1 MSTIG
6 IIANPA
12 SGRDIRRLVTHASV
26 YDNLEKAHILRRVL
40 LALDA
45 VGVQQVIYMP
55 DYDGLVNKALKGLK
69 LSLEAVQLHMDMW
82 ADERDTTETARH
94 FCESDVDCII
104 TLGGD
109 GTNRAVAKGCNSIPI
124 VAISTGTNNVFP
136 SMIEGTVAG
145 LAAGLVAREMVDV
158 EKFTYVAKRL
168 EVYVDGQMSEIAL
181 IDVVVCTELF
191 IGSRALWDP
200 SRIRE
205 IVLARAEPD
214 CIGMSSIGGFI
225 HPLGPR
231 DPQGM
236 YLRLGRGNT
245 SVLAPVGPGLL
256 SRVETQKYRLLSLGD
271 EVVLEP
277 AACTIAVDGER
288 QIEVYPDQKVS
299 VRLTNRG
306 PCVVEVRRCL
316 QEAGRCGVLKTVTSP
331 SHDECSGEM
340 VKADEGAQ
348 MIKHQD
354 PGFSRLKGGRKW
366 TLD

>member
-26 YDNLEKAHILRRVL
+26 YDNLEKTHILRRVL

-55 DYDGLVNKALKGLK
+55 DYDGLMNRALKGLK

-82 ADERDTTETARH
+82 ADERDTTEAARH
-94 FCESDVDCII
+94 FCESDVHCII

-145 LAAGLVAREMVDV
+145 LAAGLVAREMVDM
-158 EKFTYVAKRL
+158 EKFTYVSKRL
-168 EVYVDGQMSEIAL
+168 EVYVDGRMSEIAL

-245 SVLAPVGPGLL
+245 SVLAPVGPGLV
-256 SRVETQKYRLLSLGD
+256 SKVETQEYRLLSLGD

-288 QIEVYPDQKVS
+288 QVEVYPDHKVS

-306 PCVVEVRRCL
+306 PRVLDVRGCL
-316 QEAGRCGVLKTVTSP
+316 KDAGRRGVLRTVDTG
-331 SHDECSGEM
+331 H
-340 VKADEGAQ
+340 
-348 MIKHQD
+348 
-354 PGFSRLKGGRKW
+354 GGTGGK
-366 TLD
+366 